1 MKVFGVGR
9 NSSTPPLSGLPGVV
23 IVTAQQHRHAIM
35 NAPREFVRINVHL
48 KIFSLVCVSFHSSE
62 MTAIGS
68 SVPSAALM
76 K

>member
-1 MKVFGVGR
+1 
-9 NSSTPPLSGLPGVV
+9 
-23 IVTAQQHRHAIM
+23 M
-35 NAPREFVRINVHL
+35 NAPREFIRINVHL